1 MGEVSTIGLDIA
13 KSVFQIHGVDSDGTV
28 VIRKRV
34 SRPKVL
40 EFFSSL
46 PACLVGIEACPSAH
60 YWSRELRALGH
71 TVRLMPP
78 SYVKA
83 YLKRSKNDANDAA
96 AICEAVTRPSMRF
109 VPTKS
114 EQQQS
119 GLMLHRSRQLLVRQ
133 RTMLS
138 NAIRG
143 HLAELGIISAK
154 GRNGT
159 AELFKILADEKD
171 TRIPTAARFSLD
183 VLARQHAAVAAE
195 IRALEKR
202 IHAWHRSSEESRRL
216 EQIPGVGPVVAT
228 ALIAEVGDWKEFS
241 SGRSLAAWIG
251 LVPKQHS
258 TGGKERLG
266 AISKQ
271 GNRYLRWLL
280 VAGAMA
286 VIRYAR
292 QARHATA
299 LACAYHGAPADQGR
313 RRCVGQQDRAHGL
326 GHDGSRRAVQGRK
339 IAASS
344 SLDDRSFNELAR
356 A

>member
-13 KSVFQIHGVDSDGTV
+13 KSVFQLHGVDVDGAV
-28 VIRKRV
+28 VIRRRV
-34 SRPKVL
+34 SRAKVL
-40 EFFSSL
+40 EFFAAL
-46 PACLVGIEACPSAH
+46 PPCLVGVEACPSAH
-60 YWSRELRALGH
+60 YWSRGLQILGH
-71 TVRLMPP
+71 TVKLMPP

-143 HLAELGIISAK
+143 HMAELGIISAK

-159 AELFKILADEKD
+159 AELLEVIADAAD
-171 TRIPTAARFSLD
+171 DLIPAAARFSLD
-183 VLARQHAAVAAE
+183 VLARQYANVTAE
-195 IRALEKR
+195 IGALDKR
-202 IHAWHRSSEESRRL
+202 IHTWHRSSEESRRL
-216 EQIPGVGPVVAT
+216 EEVPGIGPIVAT
-228 ALIAEVGDWKEFS
+228 ALVAEVGDWKAFA

-251 LVPKQHS
+251 LVPRQHS

-266 AISKQ
+266 GISKQ

-292 QARHATA
+292 QHGTKRLWLARIMERRPIKVAAVA
-299 LACAYHGAPADQGR
+299 LAN
-313 RRCVGQQDRAHGL
+313 
-326 GHDGSRRAVQGRK
+326 K
-339 IAASS
+339 IARMAWAMMVRGERFKEP
-344 SLDDRSFNELAR
+344 SLSAV
-356 A
+356 

>member
-13 KSVFQIHGVDSDGTV
+13 KSVFQVHGVDADGAV
-28 VIRKRV
+28 VIRKRIG
-34 SRPKVL
+34 RAKVL
-40 EFFSSL
+40 EFFAAL
-46 PACLVGIEACPSAH
+46 PLCVVGIEACPSAH
-60 YWSRELRALGH
+60 HWSRKLRALGH

-109 VPTKS
+109 VPIKS

-133 RTMLS
+133 RTMLA

-143 HLAELGIISAK
+143 HMAELGIISAK

-159 AELFKILADEKD
+159 AELLEVIANAADD
-171 TRIPTAARFSLD
+171 CIPAVAQLSLD
-183 VLARQHAAVAAE
+183 ALARQYAAVAAE
-195 IRALEKR
+195 IRVVEKH
-202 IHAWHRSSEESRRL
+202 IHAWHRSCEESRRL
-216 EQIPGVGPVVAT
+216 EEIPGIGPIVAT
-228 ALIAEVGDWKEFS
+228 ALIAEVGDWKAFS
-241 SGRSLAAWIG
+241 SGRNLAAWIG

-258 TGGKERLG
+258 TGGKNRLG
-266 AISKQ
+266 GISKQ

-280 VAGAMA
+280 VAGSMA

-292 QARHATA
+292 QRGTKRLWLARIMERRPIKVAAVA
-299 LACAYHGAPADQGR
+299 LAN
-313 RRCVGQQDRAHGL
+313 
-326 GHDGSRRAVQGRK
+326 K
-339 IAASS
+339 IARMAWAMMVRGERFKEPR
-344 SLDDRSFNELAR
+344 LLRVA

>member
-13 KSVFQIHGVDSDGTV
+13 KSVFQVHGVDADGAV
-28 VIRKRV
+28 VIRKRIG
-34 SRPKVL
+34 RAKVL
-40 EFFSSL
+40 EFFAAL
-46 PACLVGIEACPSAH
+46 PLCVVGIEACPSAH
-60 YWSRELRALGH
+60 HWSRKLRALGH

-133 RTMLS
+133 RTMLA

-143 HLAELGIISAK
+143 HMAELGIISAK

-159 AELFKILADEKD
+159 AELLEVIANAADD
-171 TRIPTAARFSLD
+171 CIPAVAQLSLNA
-183 VLARQHAAVAAE
+183 LARQYAAVAAE
-195 IRALEKR
+195 IRVVEKH
-202 IHAWHRSSEESRRL
+202 IHAWHRSCEESRRL
-216 EQIPGVGPVVAT
+216 EEIPGIGPIVAT
-228 ALIAEVGDWKEFS
+228 ALIAEVGDWKAFS
-241 SGRSLAAWIG
+241 SGRNLAAWIG

-258 TGGKERLG
+258 TGGKAR
-266 AISKQ
+266 
-271 GNRYLRWLL
+271 LL
-280 VAGAMA
+280 VAGSMA

-292 QARHATA
+292 QRGTKRLWLARIMERRPIKVAAVA
-299 LACAYHGAPADQGR
+299 LAN
-313 RRCVGQQDRAHGL
+313 
-326 GHDGSRRAVQGRK
+326 K
-339 IAASS
+339 IARMAWAMMVRGERFKEPR
-344 SLDDRSFNELAR
+344 LLRVA

>member
-13 KSVFQIHGVDSDGTV
+13 KSVFQVHGVDVDGAV
-28 VIRKRV
+28 VVRKRI
-34 SRPKVL
+34 SRSKML
-40 EFFSSL
+40 EFFAGL
-46 PACLVGIEACPSAH
+46 PPCLVGIEACPSAH
-60 YWSRELRALGH
+60 HWGRELARLGH
-71 TVRLMPP
+71 TVKLMPP

-109 VPTKS
+109 VPIKS

-143 HLAELGIISAK
+143 HMAELGIISAK

-159 AELFKILADEKD
+159 AELLEAIANADD
-171 TRIPTAARFSLD
+171 DRIPAVARLSLD
-183 VLARQHAAVAAE
+183 ALARQYANTTAE
-195 IRALEKR
+195 IIAIEKH
-202 IHAWHRSSEESRRL
+202 IHAWHRSCEESRRL
-216 EQIPGVGPVVAT
+216 EDVPGIGPIVAT
-228 ALIAEVGDWKEFS
+228 ALVAEVGDWKAFA
-241 SGRSLAAWIG
+241 SGRNLAAWIG

-258 TGGKERLG
+258 TGGKDRLG
-266 AISKQ
+266 GISKQ

-280 VAGAMA
+280 VTGAMA

-292 QARHATA
+292 QHGTKRLWLARIMERRPIRVAAVA
-299 LACAYHGAPADQGR
+299 LAN
-313 RRCVGQQDRAHGL
+313 
-326 GHDGSRRAVQGRK
+326 K
-339 IAASS
+339 IARIAWAMMVHGERFKEPK
-344 SLDDRSFNELAR
+344 LPPVA

>member
-13 KSVFQIHGVDSDGTV
+13 KSVFQLHGVDVDGTV

-34 SRPKVL
+34 SRAKVL
-40 EFFSSL
+40 ELFSTFPS
-46 PACLVGIEACPSAH
+46 CLVGIEACPSAH
-60 YWSRELRALGH
+60 HWSRKLRALGH

-143 HLAELGIISAK
+143 HLAEFGIISAK

-159 AELFKILADEKD
+159 VELLKIITDEKD
-171 TRIPTAARFSLD
+171 GRIPAVARFSLG
-183 VLARQHAAVAAE
+183 VLARQHAAISAE
-195 IRALEKR
+195 IGAIEKR

-216 EQIPGVGPVVAT
+216 EQIPGVGPIVAT
-228 ALIAEVGDWKEFS
+228 ALISEVGDWKEFS

-266 AISKQ
+266 RISKQ

-292 QARHATA
+292 QHGTRRLWLSRIMERRPIKVAAVA
-299 LACAYHGAPADQGR
+299 LAN
-313 RRCVGQQDRAHGL
+313 
-326 GHDGSRRAVQGRK
+326 K
-339 IAASS
+339 IARMAW
-344 SLDDRSFNELAR
+344 AMMVR
-356 A
+356 AEPFKEPKLLPAAG

>member
-13 KSVFQIHGVDSDGTV
+13 KSVFQVHGVDTDGAV
-28 VIRKRV
+28 VMRKRIG
-34 SRPKVL
+34 RAKVL
-40 EFFSSL
+40 EFFAAL
-46 PACLVGIEACPSAH
+46 PPCVVGIEACPSAH
-60 YWSRELRALGH
+60 HWSRKLRALGH

-109 VPTKS
+109 VPIKS

-133 RTMLS
+133 RTMIA

-143 HLAELGIISAK
+143 HMAELGIISAK

-159 AELFKILADEKD
+159 AELLEVIANAAEDCVPA
-171 TRIPTAARFSLD
+171 IARFSLEA
-183 VLARQHAAVAAE
+183 LARQYATVATE
-195 IRALEKR
+195 IRVVEKH
-202 IHAWHRSSEESRRL
+202 IHAWHRSCEESRRL
-216 EQIPGVGPVVAT
+216 EEIPGIGPIVAT
-228 ALIAEVGDWKEFS
+228 ALIAEVGDWKAFS
-241 SGRSLAAWIG
+241 SGRNLAAWIG

-258 TGGKERLG
+258 TGGKARLG
-266 AISKQ
+266 GISKQ

-280 VAGAMA
+280 VAGSMA

-292 QARHATA
+292 QRGTKRLWLARIMERRPIKVAAVA
-299 LACAYHGAPADQGR
+299 LAN
-313 RRCVGQQDRAHGL
+313 
-326 GHDGSRRAVQGRK
+326 K
-339 IAASS
+339 IARMAWAIMVRGERYSEPK
-344 SLDDRSFNELAR
+344 LLLA

>member
-13 KSVFQIHGVDSDGTV
+13 KSVFQIHGVDTDGAV
-28 VIRKRV
+28 VIRKRI
-34 SRPKVL
+34 SRMKVL
-40 EFFSSL
+40 EFFAAL
-46 PACLVGIEACPSAH
+46 PPSLVGIEACPSAH
-60 YWSRELRALGH
+60 HWSRKLQALGH

-143 HLAELGIISAK
+143 HMAELGIISAK
-154 GRNGT
+154 GRNGR
-159 AELFKILADEKD
+159 AALLEVIANADD
-171 TRIPTAARFSLD
+171 GCIPAVARLSLD
-183 VLARQHAAVAAE
+183 ALARQYANATAE
-195 IRALEKR
+195 IRAIEKH
-202 IHAWHRSSEESRRL
+202 IHAWHRSCEESRRL
-216 EQIPGVGPVVAT
+216 EEIPGIGPIVAT
-228 ALIAEVGDWKEFS
+228 ALVAEVGDWKAFS
-241 SGRSLAAWIG
+241 SGRNLAAWIG
-251 LVPKQHS
+251 LVPKQLS
-258 TGGKERLG
+258 TGGKDRLG
-266 AISKQ
+266 GISKQ

-280 VAGAMA
+280 VTGAMA

-292 QARHATA
+292 QHGTRRLWLARIMERRPIKVAAVA
-299 LACAYHGAPADQGR
+299 LAN
-313 RRCVGQQDRAHGL
+313 
-326 GHDGSRRAVQGRK
+326 K
-339 IAASS
+339 IARMAWAMMVRGERFKEPR
-344 SLDDRSFNELAR
+344 LLPVA

>member
-13 KSVFQIHGVDSDGTV
+13 KSVFQVHGVDVAGAV

-34 SRPKVL
+34 SRARVL
-40 EFFSSL
+40 EYFSDL
-46 PACLVGIEACPSAH
+46 PPCLIGIEACPSAH
-60 YWSRELRALGH
+60 HWGRELQALGH
-71 TVRLMPP
+71 TVRLIPP

-109 VPTKS
+109 VPIKTK
-114 EQQQS
+114 EQQAA
-119 GLMLHRSRQLLVRQ
+119 LMLHRTRQLLVRQ

-138 NAIRG
+138 NALRG
-143 HLAELGIISAK
+143 HLAELGIVSAK

-159 AELFKILADEKD
+159 AELLRIIADGADSRVSPAVRGILE
-171 TRIPTAARFSLD
+171 
-183 VLARQHAAVAAE
+183 VLARQYSAIGTE
-195 IRALEKR
+195 ILSIDRSIMAL
-202 IHAWHRSSEESRRL
+202 HRGCEASRRL
-216 EQIPGVGPVVAT
+216 AEIPGIGPIVAT
-228 ALIAEVGDWKEFS
+228 ALVAEIGDWKTFS

-258 TGGKERLG
+258 TGGKDRLG
-266 AISKQ
+266 SITKQ

-280 VAGAMA
+280 VVGAMA

-292 QARHATA
+292 RHGTERRPWLGRLMERRPTKVAAVA
-299 LACAYHGAPADQGR
+299 LAN
-313 RRCVGQQDRAHGL
+313 
-326 GHDGSRRAVQGRK
+326 K
-339 IAASS
+339 IARMAWAIMVRGERYKEPKL
-344 SLDDRSFNELAR
+344 SLA

>member
-1 MGEVSTIGLDIA
+1 
-13 KSVFQIHGVDSDGTV
+13 
-28 VIRKRV
+28 
-34 SRPKVL
+34 
-40 EFFSSL
+40 
-46 PACLVGIEACPSAH
+46 
-60 YWSRELRALGH
+60 
-71 TVRLMPP
+71 
-78 SYVKA
+78 VKA

-114 EQQQS
+114 EEQQS

-143 HLAELGIISAK
+143 HMAELGIISAK

-159 AELFKILADEKD
+159 AALLQIIARTEDD
-171 TRIPTAARFSLD
+171 RIPAAARFCLD
-183 VLARQHAAVAAE
+183 LLARQYLAVTAE
-195 IRALEKR
+195 VAVIDKR
-202 IHAWHRSSEESRRL
+202 IHAWHRSCEDSRRL
-216 EQIPGVGPVVAT
+216 EEIPGIGPIVAT
-228 ALIAEVGDWKEFS
+228 ALVAEIGDWKAFR
-241 SGRSLAAWIG
+241 SGRNLAAWIG

-266 AISKQ
+266 SITKQ

-292 QARHATA
+292 QHGTKRLWLTRLIERRPAKVAAVA
-299 LACAYHGAPADQGR
+299 LAN
-313 RRCVGQQDRAHGL
+313 
-326 GHDGSRRAVQGRK
+326 K
-339 IAASS
+339 IARMAWAIMVRGERYQEPKQ
-344 SLDDRSFNELAR
+344 LLA

>member
-13 KSVFQIHGVDSDGTV
+13 KSIFQIHGVDVDGAV

-34 SRPKVL
+34 RRAKVS
-40 EFFSSL
+40 EFFSAL
-46 PACLVGIEACPSAH
+46 PPCLVGIEACPSAH
-60 YWSRELRALGH
+60 HWSRQLQVLGH
-71 TVRLMPP
+71 AVKLMPP

-143 HLAELGIISAK
+143 HMAELGIISAK

-159 AELFKILADEKD
+159 TELLEVIAKVEDD
-171 TRIPTAARFSLD
+171 RIPPAARFSLD
-183 VLARQHAAVAAE
+183 VLARQYANVTAE
-195 IRALEKR
+195 IGAIEKP
-202 IHAWHRSSEESRRL
+202 IHAWHRSCEESRRL
-216 EQIPGVGPVVAT
+216 EEIPGVGPIVAT
-228 ALIAEVGDWKEFS
+228 ALVAEVGELEGSVRAKPSGLDRTCSQAAFDW
-241 SGRSLAAWIG
+241 R
-251 LVPKQHS
+251 Q
-258 TGGKERLG
+258 ERLG
-266 AISKQ
+266 GISKQ

-286 VIRYAR
+286 VIRHAR
-292 QARHATA
+292 QHGTKRLWLARIMQRRPIKVAA
-299 LACAYHGAPADQGR
+299 VVLAN
-313 RRCVGQQDRAHGL
+313 
-326 GHDGSRRAVQGRK
+326 K
-339 IAASS
+339 IARMAWAMMVRAERYKEPR
-344 SLDDRSFNELAR
+344 LLLA